1 MKRPLI
7 LSVFIAAVLAA
18 SAKAAEIG
26 YYRQPALHGDRIV
39 FVSEGDLWTAT
50 VPDDVGAEPIIAYRL
65 TASDGSESHP
75 RISPDGRSIAFAGQ
89 YDGNT
94 DVYLMPVDGGEPKRL
109 TFHPGDDVPL
119 DWMPDGRSVLFRSG
133 REHPFGRWEL
143 WRIATGGGMPE
154 RYAFGEC
161 SMVSLSPVGRRF
173 AFTRWSNEHWT
184 WKRYR
189 GGTAPE
195 IWVGDFAAESFTQLT
210 DNRAS
215 DLFPMWLRGRV
226 YFLSDRSNTYNIHSM
241 PPEGGDVSQHT
252 FFAADTDAPT
262 AIDGYDIR
270 WPSADTERR
279 GRRIIFCQAGGLALF
294 DSSDDRVTRLDV
306 RLASDRIAARKRF
319 AQTAETFSELALS
332 PDGKTLLI
340 GTRGELLTIDVE
352 SKVSHQLTRT
362 SGAREWGAT
371 YLDEDRIALI
381 TDATGEPQ
389 VALMPSDGSDMPSLA
404 TDDREAWLFPPVASP
419 DGMSLAFADKTM
431 RLHVLDMQTL
441 THRQVDQAEAG
452 EITDYRFSPDG
463 QWLAYT
469 KPMPNGMPNVFIYSL
484 RAQRS
489 FPVSDGMSADREPR
503 WDPAGKYLYFL
514 SERHFDPMLGRFD
527 LNHIY
532 VNATQVYAVPL
543 TEDTPPPFP
552 DEARRVEF
560 DLKAWATPGGE
571 QQPGGGG
578 EDEDDDAEADAQP
591 AAPAAAAEEDEAQP
605 QETMPMRIDTEGLPE
620 RQYLLAIEPGNY
632 EQLEALHGSITYLA
646 QPAEGMLGDSFFRS
660 GLGPGK
666 GALYQFGFV
675 KEQDKP
681 LAEGISSYVVS
692 RDGSTI
698 AYPSPNG
705 VTIKPV
711 APPGEDE
718 TITLGDVQ
726 VRVDVRG
733 EWKQMFEEAWRLQR
747 DFYWAPNMVG
757 IDWPAMREKYA
768 ALLPRIGTRAE
779 LNLVIGELLGE
790 LGTSHSYVWGGRQH
804 ERATPDRVSVGLLG
818 ATVRFENGAFRIARI
833 LPAQPWSRSLRSPL
847 TDPCRGVKE
856 GDVLLEIDGRP
867 LAPGMNVYDLLQD
880 RAGDDI
886 TLTIADDALGTNRR
900 TIEIEARGSEGSLR
914 YAAWVEANRRYVAE
928 ASGGEIGYIH
938 IPDMGGRG
946 LATFSR
952 QFFPQYNKR
961 AFVIDVRDNG
971 GGFVSQMII
980 ERLAR
985 AVLAFNEPR
994 HGLTER
1000 YPHRA
1005 PHAHMATLINQF
1017 AGSDGDIFPAVFRIA
1032 DLGPLIGT
1040 RTWGGV
1046 VGIRADK
1053 PFKDLG
1059 LSTQPEFAWWWDEGG
1074 WTIENEGV
1082 SPDIQ
1087 VDITP
1092 SDRIAERDPQ
1102 LDRAIEYLKRKLV
1115 EDPKELPEAPPYPVR
1130 APGS

>member
-1 MKRPLI
+1 MKHQSI
-7 LSVFIAAVLAA
+7 LVSFAFVALSITAG
-18 SAKAAEIG
+18 AAEIG

-50 VPDDVGAEPIIAYRL
+50 IGADAGAGPIIAYRL

-75 RISPDGRSIAFAGQ
+75 RISPDGRWIAFAGQ

-94 DVYLMPVDGGEPKRL
+94 DVYLMPVDGGEPLRL
-109 TFHPGDDVPL
+109 TFHPGADLPL
-119 DWMPDGRSVLFRSG
+119 DWMPDGRSVLFCSG

-143 WRIATGGGMPE
+143 WRISTAGGMPQ

-161 SMVSLSPVGRRF
+161 SMLSLSPVGRRF

-241 PPEGGDVSQHT
+241 SPEGGDVTQHT
-252 FFAADTDAPT
+252 FFAADGDNPT

-270 WPSADTERR
+270 WPSADSRPR
-279 GRRIIFCQAGGLALF
+279 GQRIIFCQGGGLALF
-294 DSSDDRVTRLDV
+294 DTSDESVKRLDM
-306 RLASDRIAARKRF
+306 RIASDRIAARKRF
-319 AQTAETFSELALS
+319 ADPAETLSEFALS

-340 GTRGELLTIDVE
+340 GTRGEMLAIDVE
-352 SKVSHQLTRT
+352 SQVPRQLTRT

-381 TDATGEPQ
+381 TDATGEQ
-389 VALMPSDGSDMPSLA
+389 QIAVMPADGSEMPSLA
-404 TDDREAWLFPPVASP
+404 TDDREAWMFPPVASP
-419 DGMSLAFADKTM
+419 DGLSLAFGDKTM

-469 KPMPNGMPNVFIYSL
+469 KPMPNGMFNIFIYSL

-489 FPVSDGMSADREPR
+489 FAVSDGMSLDHEPR

-514 SERHFDPMLGRFD
+514 SEQHFDPLLGRFD

-532 VNATQVYAVPL
+532 VDATQIYAVPL
-543 TEDTPPPFP
+543 AVDTPPPLP
-552 DEARRVEF
+552 DEARRAEF
-560 DLKAWATPGGE
+560 DLKAWAS
-571 QQPGGGG
+571 PGGGG
-578 EDEDDDAEADAQP
+578 EEPDETDEDEPAEVGAEDLP
-591 AAPAAAAEEDEAQP
+591 AAEEGEEAQAE
-605 QETMPMRIDTEGLPE
+605 QMPPIRIDTDGLSD
-620 RQYLLAIEPGNY
+620 RHYLLPIEPGNY
-632 EQLEALHGSITYLA
+632 GSLEALGGSITYLA
-646 QPAEGMLGDSFFRS
+646 RPAEGMLSDSFFS
-660 GLGPGK
+660 AGLGPGN
-666 GALYQFGFV
+666 GAIHQYNFV
-675 KEQDKP
+675 EEEDKV
-681 LAEGISSYVVS
+681 LGERISTYTLS
-692 RDGSTI
+692 RDASTI
-698 AYPSPNG
+698 AYPTQG
-705 VTIKPV
+705 GITVKPI

-718 TITLGDVQ
+718 QIGLADIQ

-757 IDWPAMREKYA
+757 LDWPAMREKYA
-768 ALLPRIGTRAE
+768 ALLPRIGTRQE
-779 LNLVIGELLGE
+779 LNDVIGELIGE
-790 LGTSHSYVWGGRQH
+790 LGTSHTYVWGGQQH
-804 ERATPDRVSVGLLG
+804 EHENPEPVSVGLLG
-818 ATVRFENGAFRIARI
+818 ASIEFEGGAFRITRI
-833 LPAQPWSRSLRSPL
+833 LPAAPWSPALASPL
-847 TDPCRGVKE
+847 ADPFRGVKE
-856 GDVLLEIDGRP
+856 GDVLLAIDGQP
-867 LAPGMNVYDLLQD
+867 LAPGMNVYELLQD
-880 RAGDDI
+880 QAGKNI
-886 TLTIADDALGTNRR
+886 ALTIADDAAGANRR
-900 TIEIEARGSEGSLR
+900 TIEIEARGREGALR
-914 YAAWVEANRRYVAE
+914 YAAWVEANRRYVDE
-928 ASGGEIGYIH
+928 ASGGAIGYIH

-946 LATFSR
+946 MATFSR
-952 QFFPQYNKR
+952 QFFPQFNKR
-961 AFVIDVRDNG
+961 AFVIDVRYNG
-971 GGFVSQMII
+971 GGFVSQMVI

-985 AVLAFNEPR
+985 KVMAFNEPR
-994 HGLTER
+994 HGVTER
-1000 YPHRA
+1000 YPYRA
-1005 PHAHMATLINQF
+1005 PYAHMATLINQF
-1017 AGSDGDIFPAVFRIA
+1017 AGSDGDIFPAVFRVA

-1059 LSTQPEFAWWWDEGG
+1059 LSTQPEFAWWWGEDG

-1082 SPDIQ
+1082 SPDIE

-1092 SDRIAERDPQ
+1092 SDRVAGRDTQ
-1102 LDRAIEYLKRKLV
+1102 LGRAIDYLRRKLE
-1115 EDPKELPEAPPYPVR
+1115 EDPKELPKAPPYPVR
-1130 APGS
+1130 APR